1 MNKNYTTDVEIS
13 PLCGKVARWQDSPL
27 CGKVGSSLRSLSATA
42 PSLTPVTACMTAAAA
57 YMTAY
62 LLSPLTLR
70 YSTVSNSV
78 ITVPRPSPGLL
89 SLLARLPIVDLS
101 RGTYVIMLCI
111 LVSLCRE
118 LIEQFYFKLQC

>member
-1 MNKNYTTDVEIS
+1 MRIHSVNFKRAHVSDAPVHLRQTEV
-13 PLCGKVARWQDSPL
+13 LVVVAVHRVPDLPPPGVAL
-27 CGKVGSSLRSLSATA
+27 LA
-42 PSLTPVTACMTAAAA
+42 VTACMTAATA

-118 LIEQFYFKLQC
+118 LIEQILF